1 MPEVVLTSHKFH
13 MVIKQLEHLPQMCQK
28 NAQQLK
34 KTEGNILSGFIK
46 YTKVNI

>member
-28 NAQQLK
+28 NAQQVIRK
-34 KTEGNILSGFIK
+34 GFVA
-46 YTKVNI
+46 TTMQFDGL